1 MLVLLGSSVGV
12 CDYVDDIADNVDVA
26 NAIDSNDNVDG
37 VNVDNDVVVCGAFN
51 DYLIEH
57 VLLLSA
63 RPQLSCDFSLST
75 ACPSVENLL
84 FCLNSA
90 LPLFEICSSSVCL
103 SVCFS
108 QSPLQLS
115 HSTLFCSLLL
125 NSLCSWYLG

>member
-63 RPQLSCDFSLST
+63 RPQLICDFSLST

-103 SVCFS
+103 SVCIS
-108 QSPLQLS
+108 QSALQLS
-115 HSTLFCSLLL
+115 HSNFLL
-125 NSLCSWYLG
+125 SPT